1 MYHTGA
7 VYKPVWYMLLL
18 FLSTKDSID
27 RGPTDRTLA
36 LQSRFAVLHGDALG
50 IPQLS
55 LLFALDTII

>member
-1 MYHTGA
+1 
-7 VYKPVWYMLLL
+7 MLLL

-36 LQSRFAVLHGDALG
+36 LQGGFAILHGDALG

-55 LLFALDTII
+55 LLFALDAII